1 MGRLRYDVYVDDKK
15 LVSYFDR
22 DIAIRFCKDN
32 AANNIELLKRHELV
46 PELLKRENVDS
57 LHEIP
62 SEVRYKYYTEKTE
75 AYLKKHFKIKIVDT
89 TPTEEEKERRRKLLE
104 KVEKDSKGK
113 KVRI

>member
-32 AANNIELLKRHELV
+32 AANNIELLKR
-46 PELLKRENVDS
+46 ENVDS

-62 SEVRYKYYTEKTE
+62 SEVRYKYYAEKTE